1 MTAAVEQESGPQQ
14 SLRATGIHRAFEG
27 VTALSDVTLQ
37 LNRHEVL
44 GLIGP
49 NGAGKTTLVNIIT
62 GFDRASEGN
71 VSMEGVDISTW
82 SPRKRG
88 RAGLARTFQA
98 AHSFARLSVRENV
111 EVSALGC
118 GASPKEARRRAE
130 ELLELLQLQG
140 HEDLPAAFLPH
151 GEERK
156 LGVARALAT
165 EPRYILMDEPAAGLN
180 EGEVPDLA
188 NLIRLVRDEHN
199 VGVLLIDHNV
209 SLIMGVCDRVHV
221 LDQGST
227 LAVGLPDEIRVNVDV
242 AVAYLGRG
250 AGGPDA

>member
-1 MTAAVEQESGPQQ
+1 MSEGGPQQ
-14 SLRATGIHRAFEG
+14 SLRATAIHRAFEG
-27 VTALSDVTLQ
+27 VTALADVSLE

-62 GFDRASEGN
+62 GFDRPSHGE
-71 VSMEGVDISTW
+71 VRMDGVDISDW

-111 EVSALGC
+111 EVSAIAS
-118 GASPKEARRRAE
+118 GASASEARARAT
-130 ELLELLQLQG
+130 ELLGRLGLAG
-140 HEDLPAAFLPH
+140 HGDTPAAFLPH

-165 EPRYILMDEPAAGLN
+165 RPHYVLMDEPAAGLN
-180 EGEVPDLA
+180 EGEVPELA
-188 NLIRLVRDEHN
+188 RLIRLVRDDGDA
-199 VGVLLIDHNV
+199 GVLLIDHNV

-221 LDQGST
+221 LDEGKT
-227 LAVGLPDEIRVNVDV
+227 LAVGLPGEIRANVDV
-242 AVAYLGRG
+242 AAAYLGRA
-250 AGGPDA
+250 AGPADG